1 MEKTEHRNQ
10 NKSIE
15 ILIIAISLQK
25 FASNIYATVFWSII
39 ASVLKGLTSGDSD
52 LQEKA
57 AKEADKIIA
66 TEEKQKSTSFGF
78 EKTQINKYEN
88 ADGPAKTQQSVNEIM
103 NHFIYLFGNLLFLY
117 STFLTCSS
125 CLNLILPFT

>member
-1 MEKTEHRNQ
+1 M
-10 NKSIE
+10 
-15 ILIIAISLQK
+15 
-25 FASNIYATVFWSII
+25 
-39 ASVLKGLTSGDSD
+39 LKGLTSGDSD

-88 ADGPAKTQQSVNEIM
+88 ADGPAKIQQNVNEIM
-103 NHFIYLFGNLLFLY
+103 NYFIYLFGNSLFLY
-117 STFLTCSS
+117 SNIFNSFFLSKSHFSIYSGTKRPNHYYQTYFSLSFSS
-125 CLNLILPFT
+125 FPRK